1 MFQVLLQT
9 LTSIF
14 SGNSLAQMCCRTI
27 FNENE
32 RDVEREY

>member
-14 SGNSLAQMCCRTI
+14 SGNPLAQMCCSTI